1 MTRRAP
7 TVRDLVARLG
17 PHPASGLGLD
27 LATAGGRGRW
37 WVAALV
43 LGSGAP
49 EEAALRA
56 VGHLAR
62 SGLAAPDALA
72 AVEAD
77 RLAPL
82 LGEIGRNRLGPL
94 AARLVRSSRA
104 LAAAG
109 SEEPSA
115 ALDAIASRSAGL
127 EELGTRLVRLSP
139 GVGSATVLRFLQPLR
154 DVWASAADVP
164 LAPSARTAAL
174 HLGWLDEH
182 ADPLVEPALL
192 RERRDEETDA
202 PPLPDVEAALERLG
216 ARACRRGRPDR
227 CPLAE
232 ACPRS

>member
-1 MTRRAP
+1 MTRHDP
-7 TVRDLVARLG
+7 TVCDVVARLG

-43 LGSGAP
+43 LGSGPP

-72 AVEAD
+72 DVEAD

-82 LGEIGRNRLGPL
+82 LGEVGRNRLGPL

-104 LAAAG
+104 LGAG
-109 SEEPSA
+109 GVDEPSA
-115 ALDAIASRSAGL
+115 ALDAIAARSAGL
-127 EELGTRLVRLSP
+127 EELGMRLVRLSP
-139 GVGSATVLRFLQPLR
+139 GVGSATVLRFLRPLR
-154 DVWASAADVP
+154 EVWASAADVP
-164 LAPSARTAAL
+164 LAPPARIAAL
-174 HLGWLDEH
+174 HLGWIDEH
-182 ADPLVEPALL
+182 ADPLVEPRLL
-192 RERRDEETDA
+192 QDRRDEELEA
-202 PPLPDVEAALERLG
+202 PPLLDLEAALERLG